1 VAHSCSYYGVHVR
14 TTQRS
19 VSRFLGQKG
28 IVVGLLFL
36 AGCDGSKGVSD
47 SSLVWCVEPDEPG
60 VVATKDGYVTR
71 VTPEYAREYP
81 DLHMTKREC
90 DAVP

>member
-1 VAHSCSYYGVHVR
+1 MAHSCSYYGVHVR

-36 AGCDGSKGVSD
+36 AGCDGSKGVT
-47 SSLVWCVEPDEPG
+47 
-60 VVATKDGYVTR
+60 TKDGYVTR